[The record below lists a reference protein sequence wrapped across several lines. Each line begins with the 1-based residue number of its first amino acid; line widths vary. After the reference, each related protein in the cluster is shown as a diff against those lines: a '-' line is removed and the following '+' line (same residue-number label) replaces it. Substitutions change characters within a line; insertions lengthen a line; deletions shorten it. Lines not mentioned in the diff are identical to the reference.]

1 MRWHCCCGSGVA
13 ATDNDAI
20 AVAITDAAATDAA
33 VVAATTDNDD
43 AADDAVATAT
53 TDNDDVATDDAAV
66 VAVAAACVG
75 ARWVPG
81 GFLGFGLGVR
91 FGIESSEGRLILKK
105 CAKITEVRSR
115 KASLYCFSQ

>member
-20 AVAITDAAATDAA
+20 AVAITDAAATD
-33 VVAATTDNDD
+33 
-43 AADDAVATAT
+43 DAVATATDNDDVT
-53 TDNDDVATDDAAV
+53 TDNDDVATDDADNDDVTTDDAAV

-91 FGIESSEGRLILKK
+91 FGIESSEGRLILK
-105 CAKITEVRSR
+105 
-115 KASLYCFSQ
+115 

>member
-20 AVAITDAAATDAA
+20 AVAITDAAATDDA
-33 VVAATTDNDD
+33 AATATDNDD
-43 AADDAVATAT
+43 AADDAVATA
-53 TDNDDVATDDAAV
+53 ATDDAAV

-91 FGIESSEGRLILKK
+91 FGIESSEGRLILK
-105 CAKITEVRSR
+105 
-115 KASLYCFSQ
+115 

>member
-20 AVAITDAAATDAA
+20 AVAITDAAATD
-33 VVAATTDNDD
+33 
-43 AADDAVATAT
+43 DAVATAT
-53 TDNDDVATDDAAV
+53 TTDNDDVTTDDAAV

-81 GFLGFGLGVR
+81 GFLGFGLGGR
-91 FGIESSEGRLILKK
+91 FGTESSEGRLILKK

>member
-20 AVAITDAAATDAA
+20 AVAITDAAATD
-33 VVAATTDNDD
+33 
-43 AADDAVATAT
+43 DAVATAT
-53 TDNDDVATDDAAV
+53 TDNDDATDDAVATDDAAV

-81 GFLGFGLGVR
+81 GFWGSASACVSG
-91 FGIESSEGRLILKK
+91 SNRLRDAL
-105 CAKITEVRSR
+105 
-115 KASLYCFSQ
+115 F

>member
-20 AVAITDAAATDAA
+20 AVAITDAAATD
-33 VVAATTDNDD
+33 
-43 AADDAVATAT
+43 DAVATA
-53 TDNDDVATDDAAV
+53 ATDDAV
-66 VAVAAACVG
+66 TTDDACVG

-91 FGIESSEGRLILKK
+91 FGIDSSEGRLILKK

>member
-20 AVAITDAAATDAA
+20 AVAITDAAATD
-33 VVAATTDNDD
+33 
-43 AADDAVATAT
+43 DAVATAT

-66 VAVAAACVG
+66 VVVAAACVG

-91 FGIESSEGRLILKK
+91 FGIESSEGRLILKL

-115 KASLYCFSQ
+115 KASLYCFSR

>member
-20 AVAITDAAATDAA
+20 AVAITDAAATD
-33 VVAATTDNDD
+33 
-43 AADDAVATAT
+43 DAVATAT
-53 TDNDDVATDDAAV
+53 TTDNDDDAAV

-91 FGIESSEGRLILKK
+91 FGTESSEGRLILKK

>member
-20 AVAITDAAATDAA
+20 AVAITDAAATDDAAATATTDDAAADDAAA
-33 VVAATTDNDD
+33 VATATDNDD
-43 AADDAVATAT
+43 AAD
-53 TDNDDVATDDAAV
+53 AAAF

-91 FGIESSEGRLILKK
+91 FGIESSEGRLILK
-105 CAKITEVRSR
+105 
-115 KASLYCFSQ
+115 

>member
-20 AVAITDAAATDAA
+20 AVAITDAAATDDA
-33 VVAATTDNDD
+33 VATATDNDD

-53 TDNDDVATDDAAV
+53 TDNDDVTTDDAAAV
-66 VAVAAACVG
+66 VVAAACVG

-91 FGIESSEGRLILKK
+91 FGIESSEGRLILK
-105 CAKITEVRSR
+105 
-115 KASLYCFSQ
+115 

>member
-20 AVAITDAAATDAA
+20 AVAITDAAATD
-33 VVAATTDNDD
+33 
-43 AADDAVATAT
+43 DAVATAT
-53 TDNDDVATDDAAV
+53 DNDDAATDDAAV

-91 FGIESSEGRLILKK
+91 FGTESSEGRLILKK

>member
-20 AVAITDAAATDAA
+20 AVAITDAAAT
-33 VVAATTDNDD
+33 
-43 AADDAVATAT
+43 DDAVATAT

-105 CAKITEVRSR
+105 CAKITEVCSR
-115 KASLYCFSQ
+115 KASPYCFSQ

>member
-1 MRWHCCCGSGVA
+1 MRWHCCCGSDVA

-20 AVAITDAAATDAA
+20 AVAITDAAATDAT
-33 VVAATTDNDD
+33 AATDNDDD

>member
-20 AVAITDAAATDAA
+20 AVAITDAAATDNDDA
-33 VVAATTDNDD
+33 DNDD
-43 AADDAVATAT
+43 ADNDAVATAT
-53 TDNDDVATDDAAV
+53 DNDDVTTDDAAV
-66 VAVAAACVG
+66 VVVAAACVG

-115 KASLYCFSQ
+115 TASLYCFSQ

>member
-13 ATDNDAI
+13 ATDDAAI
-20 AVAITDAAATDAA
+20 AVAITDAAATD
-33 VVAATTDNDD
+33 
-43 AADDAVATAT
+43 DAVATATAT
-53 TDNDDVATDDAAV
+53 TDNDDVTTDDAAV

>member
-20 AVAITDAAATDAA
+20 AVAITDAAATDDA
-33 VVAATTDNDD
+33 VATATTDNDD
-43 AADDAVATAT
+43 AADDAAATA
-53 TDNDDVATDDAAV
+53 TDNDDVATDDAVV

-91 FGIESSEGRLILKK
+91 FGIESSEGRLILK
-105 CAKITEVRSR
+105 
-115 KASLYCFSQ
+115 

>member
-20 AVAITDAAATDAA
+20 AVAITDAAATDNDDA
-33 VVAATTDNDD
+33 DNDD

-53 TDNDDVATDDAAV
+53 TDNDDVTTDDAAV

-91 FGIESSEGRLILKK
+91 FGIESSEGRLILK
-105 CAKITEVRSR
+105 
-115 KASLYCFSQ
+115 

>member
-1 MRWHCCCGSGVA
+1 MHWHCCCGSGVA

-20 AVAITDAAATDAA
+20 AVAITDAAATD
-33 VVAATTDNDD
+33 
-43 AADDAVATAT
+43 DAVATAT
-53 TDNDDVATDDAAV
+53 TDNDDVTTDDAAV

-91 FGIESSEGRLILKK
+91 FGTESSEGRLILKK

>member
-20 AVAITDAAATDAA
+20 AVAITDAPAT
-33 VVAATTDNDD
+33 
-43 AADDAVATAT
+43 DDAVATAT
-53 TDNDDVATDDAAV
+53 TDNDDVTTDDAAV

>member
-1 MRWHCCCGSGVA
+1 MRWHCCCGSDAA

-20 AVAITDAAATDAA
+20 AVAITDAAA
-33 VVAATTDNDD
+33 
-43 AADDAVATAT
+43 ADDAVATAT
-53 TDNDDVATDDAAV
+53 TTDNDDVTTDDAAV

-105 CAKITEVRSR
+105 CAKITEVCSR

>member
-20 AVAITDAAATDAA
+20 AVAITDAAATD
-33 VVAATTDNDD
+33 NDD
-43 AADDAVATAT
+43 ADNNAVATAA
-53 TDNDDVATDDAAV
+53 TDNDDVTTDDAAV
-66 VAVAAACVG
+66 VAVSAACVG

-91 FGIESSEGRLILKK
+91 FGIESSEGRLILK
-105 CAKITEVRSR
+105 
-115 KASLYCFSQ
+115 

>member
-20 AVAITDAAATDAA
+20 AVAITDAAATD
-33 VVAATTDNDD
+33 
-43 AADDAVATAT
+43 DAVATAT
-53 TDNDDVATDDAAV
+53 DNDDAATDDAAV

>member
-13 ATDNDAI
+13 ATDDDAI
-20 AVAITDAAATDAA
+20 AVAITDAAATDDA
-33 VVAATTDNDD
+33 VATATT
-43 AADDAVATAT
+43 DDAVATAT
-53 TDNDDVATDDAAV
+53 TDNADVATDDAAV

-91 FGIESSEGRLILKK
+91 FGIESSEGRLILK
-105 CAKITEVRSR
+105 
-115 KASLYCFSQ
+115 

>member
-20 AVAITDAAATDAA
+20 AVAITDAAATD
-33 VVAATTDNDD
+33 
-43 AADDAVATAT
+43 DAVATAT
-53 TDNDDVATDDAAV
+53 DNDAVATATDDVTTDDAAV